1 MPPPNP
7 TDRRTN
13 SARPLTALTAVVA
26 SLFRL
31 VPHPPNCT
39 PVGALGLFAG
49 GRLPWWLALPLPLAV
64 MGATDYLLYAWFG
77 LPPYNRWVYASF
89 LVYVVLG
96 RLLARTDSPG
106 RIGLAAVLGG
116 LQFFLITN
124 FGVWYGSLG
133 LPDAMYPPTAAG
145 LLECYALGLP
155 FLGYTLL
162 GDLGFSAALFGAH
175 AWLARAAAK
184 PQAAV
189 KEARA

>member
-89 LVYVVLG
+89 LVYVLLG

-116 LQFFLITN
+116 LQFFLVTN
-124 FGVWYGSLG
+124 FLCWAGGDG
-133 LPDAMYPPTAAG
+133 MTYPRTAEG
-145 LLECYALGLP
+145 LLTCYGAGLP
-155 FLGYTLL
+155 FFRYTVA
-162 GDLGFSAALFGAH
+162 GDLLFAGLFFGLNALAL
-175 AWLARAAAK
+175 LALRPHKASQPA
-184 PQAAV
+184 
-189 KEARA
+189 